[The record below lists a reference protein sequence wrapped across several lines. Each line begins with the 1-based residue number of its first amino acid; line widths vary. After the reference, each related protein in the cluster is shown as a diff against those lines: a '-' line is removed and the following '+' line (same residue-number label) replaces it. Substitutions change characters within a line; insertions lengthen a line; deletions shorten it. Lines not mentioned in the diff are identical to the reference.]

1 MSNHHQE
8 DMRRRSYDPL
18 QEVSIDSPTLAKS
31 WLTNGQFLTP
41 VQRVGYV
48 LFSIGYIGAGL
59 FTLGASI
66 EDFKEKDVFFSL
78 GFGVATAFFF
88 YFGLRG
94 LRNVF
99 GSGENNMRLL

>member
-1 MSNHHQE
+1 MSNLHEE

-18 QEVSIDSPTLAKS
+18 RKVSIDSPTLAKS
-31 WLTNGQFLTP
+31 WLANGQFLTP
-41 VQRVGYV
+41 VQRLGYAI
-48 LFSIGYIGAGL
+48 FSFAYIGAGL

-94 LRNVF
+94 LRNVLRF
-99 GSGENNMRLL
+99 RRK